1 MSMRFF
7 AVFMMVGLLAAFPA
21 FALDLKEARNTG
33 LIGETPQGYVVAIQE
48 TPEVIAL
55 AKEINAKRRQEY
67 ARISAENQQP
77 VDVIAR
83 MAAEQIINNLKQGNL
98 YQDADGQWKRR

>member
-1 MSMRFF
+1 MNMRFF
-7 AVFMMVGLLAAFPA
+7 SVLMIVGFFAAFPA
-21 FALDLKEARNTG
+21 FALDLKEARNAG

-55 AKEINAKRRQEY
+55 AKEINAKRHQEY

-77 VDVIAR
+77 VDVVAR
-83 MAAEQIINNLKQGNL
+83 LAAEQIINNLKQGNL
-98 YQDADGQWKRR
+98 YQDAAGHWKRR